1 MAENDDLDIITTKT
15 RDLCERDPKYID
27 ILTNI
32 LEVDEQF
39 AEGEFGWQFSDVAGW
54 GGGHVAA
61 LLQEGIIRYGY
72 KSGNQ
77 KNFKLTGSRE
87 DLAQVLDE
95 MRTEPVETIAE
106 VETVV
111 NPDLIQKFEDLVNNG
126 TDMIEYWTEWVN
138 PKVEGLEHIK
148 KAILLCVASHGDKFG
163 DRGRVHLLMH
173 GDPGS
178 AKSVLKDWVV
188 YHLDAESCSQR
199 TTKVGLMGSA
209 TGDATT
215 PGALPRAHGH
225 VLCID
230 ELDKF
235 SHADRQGLLEAMEEG
250 VINIEAGGMTARLDA
265 ETRVIACANRLDKFS
280 PELLDRFDFRIH
292 TTIPTGDQEKKVIC
306 GIISNWFTGKDGYDG
321 KELKAYI
328 GWIKRFE
335 PVISSDIRLKMQQLI
350 SMYIDLDES
359 IRGSTRRK
367 ESILRVTY
375 TIAKLNRRDVIVEDI
390 LSAMK
395 LLNPQL
401 NGEKMK
407 ALKQI
412 AGIKEE

>member
-1 MAENDDLDIITTKT
+1 MIERIKA
-15 RDLCERDPKYID
+15 LCARDPKYID
-27 ILTNI
+27 ILANI
-32 LEVDEQF
+32 LAVDMEYSDN
-39 AEGEFGWQFSDVAGW
+39 EFGWQFSDVRGW

-61 LLQEGIIRYGY
+61 LLQEEIIIYGY

-77 KNFKLTGSRE
+77 KNFKLNCDRE
-87 DLAQVLDE
+87 DLAQVLSE
-95 MRTEPVETIAE
+95 LEPPHVEPTAK
-106 VETVV
+106 VEPVV
-111 NPDLIQKFEDLVNNG
+111 NPDLIQKFEDMVSDG
-126 TDMIEYWTEWVN
+126 TDMVEYWTKWVN
-138 PKVEGLEHIK
+138 PKVEGLDHIK

-209 TGDATT
+209 TGDAIT

-235 SHADRQGLLEAMEEG
+235 CNADRQGLLESMEEG

-265 ETRVIACANRLDKFS
+265 ETRVIACANRLEKFS

-292 TTIPTGDQEKKVIC
+292 TTIPTGEQEKKVIC
-306 GIISNWFTGKDGYDG
+306 SIIENWFMGKDGYDG

-328 GWIKRFE
+328 AWIKSFE
-335 PVISSDIRLKMQQLI
+335 PVISSDVRLMMQQLI

-395 LLNPQL
+395 LLNPKL
-401 NGEKMK
+401 NGGKMT
-407 ALKQI
+407 ALKQK
-412 AGIKEE
+412 AGMKEM

>member
-1 MAENDDLDIITTKT
+1 MIDKIKA
-15 RDLCERDPKYID
+15 LCERDKKYID
-27 ILTNI
+27 ILEQI
-32 LEVDEQF
+32 LWVDENYK
-39 AEGEFGWQFSDVAGW
+39 ESEFGWKFTDVKNW
-54 GGGHVAA
+54 GGGHVST

-72 KSGNQ
+72 KSSNE
-77 KNFKLTGSRE
+77 KNFKLACSRE
-87 DLAQVLDE
+87 DLADFLAE
-95 MRTEPVETIAE
+95 IEPPHIETSAKVEP
-106 VETVV
+106 VV
-111 NPDLIQKFEDLVNNG
+111 NPDLIQKFEDLVSSG
-126 TDMIEYWTEWVN
+126 TDMVEYWSEWVN

-188 YHLDAESCSQR
+188 YQLDAESCSQR

-209 TGDATT
+209 TGDAIT

-235 SHADRQGLLEAMEEG
+235 SNADRQGLLEAMEEG

-265 ETRVIACANRLDKFS
+265 ETRVIACANRLEKFS
-280 PELLDRFDFRIH
+280 PELLDRFDFKIH
-292 TTIPTGDQEKKVIC
+292 TKVPTDEQEKKVIC
-306 GIISNWFTGKDGYDG
+306 SIIDHWFMGKNGYDG
-321 KELKAYI
+321 KDLKAYL
-328 GWIKRFE
+328 GWIKSFE
-335 PVISSDIRLKMQQLI
+335 PVIPSEIRVMMKQLI

-375 TIAKLNRRDVIVEDI
+375 TIAKLNRRDVVVEDI

-395 LLNPQL
+395 LLNPNL
-401 NGEKMK
+401 NGGKMM
-407 ALKQI
+407 ALKQL
-412 AGIKEE
+412 AGV

>member
-1 MAENDDLDIITTKT
+1 MIDKIKA
-15 RDLCERDPKYID
+15 LCERDKKYID
-27 ILTNI
+27 ILSTI
-32 LEVDEQF
+32 LEVDE
-39 AEGEFGWQFSDVAGW
+39 EYKDNEFGWTFADVKGW

-61 LLQEGIIRYGY
+61 LLQEGIIKYGY
-72 KSGNQ
+72 RSSNA
-77 KNFKLTGSRE
+77 KNFKLVCSRD
-87 DLAQVLDE
+87 DLAQVLSE
-95 MRTEPVETIAE
+95 LEPLVESTKV
-106 VETVV
+106 VEPVV
-111 NPDLIQKFEDLVNNG
+111 NPDLIQKFEDLVSSG
-126 TDMIEYWTEWVN
+126 TDMVEYWSEWVN

-188 YHLDAESCSQR
+188 YQLDAESCSQR

-209 TGDATT
+209 TGDAIT

-235 SHADRQGLLEAMEEG
+235 CNADRQGLLESMEEG

-265 ETRVIACANRLDKFS
+265 ETRVIACANRLEKFS
-280 PELLDRFDFRIH
+280 PELLDRFDFKIH
-292 TTIPTGDQEKKVIC
+292 TKVPTDEQEKKVIC
-306 GIISNWFTGKDGYDG
+306 SIIDHWFMGKNGYDG
-321 KELKAYI
+321 KDLKAYL
-328 GWIKRFE
+328 GWIKSFE
-335 PVISSDIRLKMQQLI
+335 PVIPSEIRVMMKQLI

-375 TIAKLNRRDVIVEDI
+375 TIAKLNRRDVVVEDI

-395 LLNPQL
+395 LLNPNL
-401 NGEKMK
+401 NGGKMT
-407 ALKQI
+407 ALKQL
-412 AGIKEE
+412 AGV